1 MNVAQTLE
9 ILYQN
14 TVPGNDLKVFCVS
27 NSEYWDHRNS
37 PKDDALP
44 FLRLSGIIDVRKHCI
59 SIVASSQLRIAM
71 KYLND
76 DIPALLGDI
85 QLWVQAGAGNVD
97 AERREEVRQVLSIVE
112 ARMKRVRIDGRNI

>member
-1 MNVAQTLE
+1 M
-9 ILYQN
+9 
-14 TVPGNDLKVFCVS
+14 
-27 NSEYWDHRNS
+27 
-37 PKDDALP
+37 
-44 FLRLSGIIDVRKHCI
+44 
-59 SIVASSQLRIAM
+59 ASSQLRIAM